1 MWTAAIAS
9 YARVIRTIATWVMA
23 AQIGKTVYRMCAAS
37 NPNFY
42 GKSELSEGSER
53 AVTKSKL

>member
-1 MWTAAIAS
+1 MWTKAIAS

-23 AQIGKTVYRMCAAS
+23 AQIGKTIYRMCATS
-37 NPNFY
+37 NPIFY
-42 GKSELSEGSER
+42 GKSELSEGFDH